1 MCVLQPQDWA
11 SRRISRD
18 SPTSSVQNVTASA
31 GAGFTRARAMPEV
44 SFVSDL
50 FAIDIVGRYY
60 GFNSTMFYLLI
71 TRRPLNLEVLLSS
84 CDS

>member
-1 MCVLQPQDWA
+1 
-11 SRRISRD
+11 
-18 SPTSSVQNVTASA
+18 
-31 GAGFTRARAMPEV
+31 MPEV